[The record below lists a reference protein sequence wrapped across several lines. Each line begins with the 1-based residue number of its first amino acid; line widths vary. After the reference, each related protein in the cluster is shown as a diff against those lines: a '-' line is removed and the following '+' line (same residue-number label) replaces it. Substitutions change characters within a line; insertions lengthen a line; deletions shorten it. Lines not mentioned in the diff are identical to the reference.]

1 MKDKLIKLHNTLS
14 LIEVKGQNAK
24 LMADCLA
31 FIENTVAE
39 IETKENTKNENE
51 PE

>member
-31 FIENTVAE
+31 FIENAV
-39 IETKENTKNENE
+39 KELDEQEVEQKVNKA
-51 PE
+51 

>member
-1 MKDKLIKLHNTLS
+1 MKDKLIKLYNTLS

-39 IETKENTKNENE
+39 IETEENTENENE
-51 PE
+51 PA